1 MKMSKSFIGAAA
13 LAAIVSTSAL
23 VAPPAHAA
31 VQVSHV
37 VVNVNGVQVVVG
49 TGEYGMIILQLG
61 DEQLTKYLMNG
72 GNSPTVSALNFG
84 GKYVDIAAYGQ
95 NLLFSASA
103 DEALANT
110 PPISSTGFKEVIEFD
125 KNGFPVLGE
134 ISPEVK
140 AFEVTGIE

>member
-1 MKMSKSFIGAAA
+1 MKISKKFLGAAA

-31 VQVSHV
+31 VQVSHIV
-37 VVNVNGVQVVVG
+37 VDVNGEKVVVG
-49 TGEYGMIILQLG
+49 TDEYGMIILQLG

-72 GNSPTVSALNFG
+72 GNSPIVSALNFG
-84 GKYVDIAAYGQ
+84 GKYVDIAEYGL

-103 DEALANT
+103 DEALENT

-125 KNGFPVLGE
+125 KSGFPILGE
-134 ISPEVK
+134 IDPEVE